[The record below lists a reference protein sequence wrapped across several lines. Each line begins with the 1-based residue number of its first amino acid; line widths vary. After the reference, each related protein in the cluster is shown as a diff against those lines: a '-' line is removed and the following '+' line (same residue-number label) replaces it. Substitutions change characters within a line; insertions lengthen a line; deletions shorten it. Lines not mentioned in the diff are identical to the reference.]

1 MYKKR
6 IRENYI
12 GNFCIYDAFF
22 IEKWFIIVVEIFV
35 LSKKRQSR
43 ILKRKKNTIF
53 AVLLAKFMYICKFHK
68 INMKIKTISKLA
80 IFLLG
85 ISLIVAFGKKGNS
98 NTSSVT
104 GWKYNDKNSTG
115 FTVKPGYK
123 TQTPLG
129 MVAIEGGSYT
139 IGEKSEFVTA
149 PRDNKRRR
157 ITVSSFYMDQYEI
170 RNVDWRE
177 YTNWM
182 SVVFGRTAP
191 ALVQRSQPNGQIW
204 REELAYNEP
213 YLQNYFTHPAFD
225 QYPVVGVTWEQA
237 MDYCSWRTDR
247 VNELALIRAGIIVA
261 PDFTKL
267 ENLSYDSIRDN
278 FIFNTQKYLL
288 QSTYQPLAGKSPKTN
303 LSGQV
308 RKVDMSD
315 GILFSDFR
323 LPTEA
328 EWEFAA
334 YAIQAGP
341 DGMVAEGKTYPW
353 NGQQMRNPSK
363 KQLGQMQANFVRGRG
378 DMMGPSGALNDRATI
393 TISVGSYYPNDF
405 GLYDMSGNVNEW
417 VLDVYRPTS
426 FDDVAEY
433 NSFRGNVYLT
443 PRASGNDQ
451 FGRSIYAIDSLGRI
465 ANDSIDFRDFKDGDP
480 ESKIGFTLGG
490 NDNLARKDTLDITD
504 VLRPVISKNTRI
516 YKGGSWK
523 DRVYWLNPS
532 TRRYLDQDKA
542 ANDIGFRCAM
552 SMIGNVEQKR

>member
-1 MYKKR
+1 
-6 IRENYI
+6 
-12 GNFCIYDAFF
+12 
-22 IEKWFIIVVEIFV
+22 
-35 LSKKRQSR
+35 
-43 ILKRKKNTIF
+43 
-53 AVLLAKFMYICKFHK
+53 
-68 INMKIKTISKLA
+68 MKIKTITKAGL
-80 IFLLG
+80 FLLG
-85 ISLIVAFGKKGNS
+85 ITMIVAFVQKPNQS
-98 NTSSVT
+98 TSGVT

-123 TQTPLG
+123 LQTPIG
-129 MVAIEGGSYT
+129 MVAIEGGSFT
-139 IGEKSEFVTA
+139 IGEKGEFVTA

-182 SVVFGRTAP
+182 EVVFARTAP
-191 ALVQRSQPNGQIW
+191 LLVEKTQPNKQIW

-237 MDYCSWRTDR
+237 MDYCAWRTDR
-247 VNELALIRAGIIVA
+247 VNELALIRAGIIA
-261 PDFTKL
+261 PPDFSKL
-267 ENLSYDSIRDN
+267 ENMPYDSIRDN
-278 FIFNTQKYLL
+278 FVFNTQKYLL
-288 QSTYQPLAGKSPKTN
+288 QSSYQPQAGKRPKTN
-303 LSGQV
+303 LGGQV

-334 YAIQAGP
+334 YAIQAGA
-341 DGMVAEGKTYPW
+341 DGMVPEGKIYPW
-353 NGQQMRNPSK
+353 SGAQMRNPTK

-378 DMMGPSGALNDRATI
+378 DMMGTSGSLNDRATI
-393 TISVGSYYPNDF
+393 TAPVNAYYPNDF
-405 GLYDMSGNVNEW
+405 GLYNMAGNVNEW

-426 FDDVAEY
+426 FEVVAEY

-443 PRASGNDQ
+443 PRATGRDQ
-451 FGRSIYAIDSLGRI
+451 LGRNIYQIDSLGRI

-480 ESKIGFTLGG
+480 QSQINFS
-490 NDNLARKDTLDITD
+490 LANSALLQRDTMDITD
-504 VLRPVISKNTRI
+504 ILRPVISKDTRI

-532 TRRYLDQDKA
+532 TRRYLDQGKA

-552 SMIGNVEQKR
+552 SMIGNIEQKKR